1 MATAAAERQNPFRG
15 VVNGIRLHNVRDAAE
30 APWWYKFIFRNRAA
44 HEWSVDASAERV
56 RPGQMKG
63 KPAVF
68 VLPAGDPFFPTAMVT
83 ITGPL
88 GITVVQGDGVPFE
101 EVLKVAKGLEP

>member
-1 MATAAAERQNPFRG
+1 
-15 VVNGIRLHNVRDAAE
+15 
-30 APWWYKFIFRNRAA
+30 
-44 HEWSVDASAERV
+44 
-56 RPGQMKG
+56 MKG